1 MAKIQIKRGQ
11 QSNVQNLVL
20 APGELAVALD
30 SGNVYIG
37 TDTGKVHINP
47 SGGTADEAVKLK
59 TSRAFSV
66 TGDATAPAVNFD
78 GTGNVELVLSLP
90 AVSGLNAGTYAGITV
105 DSKGRVTGASA
116 LNADDIP
123 QLSTSKISDL
133 GTAATKNTG
142 TAADNI
148 PVLGADGKLDT
159 SVIPAIALSDIFT
172 VENEAEML
180 GLTAQSGDVAIRTD
194 INKTFILAASPA
206 TAKTNWKEI
215 LTPAAPV
222 QSVNGKMGVVTL
234 NAKDVGATDE
244 NVKIAAVTA
253 DDTEAKSFYIP
264 FTDDSTTHTGQL
276 KINSSDI
283 KILGGGGMTTQLD
296 VGGGIG
302 TVKAAIFKGKADS
315 AIRADSLSEAVTIA
329 LSGGVTGTATEFDG
343 FDNITIPVTAVDP
356 TKLSASVPIT
366 KGGTGA
372 TTAAAALV
380 NLGLSATAAEIN
392 YCKGVTANIQS
403 QLDMIKSQDIDGGVF

>member
-11 QSNVQNLVL
+11 QSNVQNMVL

-30 SGNVYIG
+30 SGNVYVG
-37 TDTGKVHINP
+37 TDTGNVHINP
-47 SGGTADEAVKLK
+47 SGGIADEAVKLK

-90 AVSGLNAGTYAGITV
+90 SVPGFTPGSYAGIMI
-105 DSKGRVTGASA
+105 DGKGRVTGART
-116 LNADDIP
+116 LTADDIP
-123 QLSTSKISDL
+123 QLSATKISGL

-142 TAADNI
+142 IASGNI

-180 GLTAQSGDVAIRTD
+180 GLTAQTGDVAIRTD
-194 INKTFILAASPA
+194 ENKTYILSAEPAS
-206 TAKTNWKEI
+206 AKANWKQI

-222 QSVNGKMGVVTL
+222 QSVNGKTGVVTL
-234 NAKDVGATDE
+234 TAEDVGATDE
-244 NVKIAAVTA
+244 KVKITTITA
-253 DDTEAKSFYIP
+253 EGSEGRAFAIP
-264 FTDDSTTHTGQL
+264 FTD
-276 KINSSDI
+276 NSSTYT
-283 KILGGGGMTTQLD
+283 GGLTMCNSVLRLTGGDGITAQLI
-296 VGGGIG
+296 IG
-302 TVKAAIFKGKADS
+302 NGQGTFKGHLMGTADYAS
-315 AIRADSLSEAVTIA
+315 QAGYLSSGSKIG
-329 LSGGVTGTATEFDG
+329 LSGAVTGTPVEFYGDE
-343 FDNITIPVTAVDP
+343 DITIPVTAVDP

-372 TTAAAALV
+372 STAAAALV
-380 NLGLSATAAEIN
+380 NLGISATAAEIN
-392 YCKGVTANIQS
+392 YCQGVTSNIQS
-403 QLDMIKSQDIDGGVF
+403 QLNAIKDQDIDGGVF